1 MNAPGTR
8 RAGHGDATRWQTA
21 LWRAAIGGD
30 ARAATEVV
38 HDALAA
44 GADPESVLL
53 DVIGGVQR
61 RIGEHWAAARIDV
74 AQEHTA
80 TAINDRAVTAV
91 ALTAGP
97 AQGVEPH
104 RGRVTVACVDGEWH
118 ALPARLLAE
127 VLALRGFAVDYLG
140 AKVPTPHL
148 VEHLH
153 RTGPKAVALSGSLA
167 PRLPAAHAAIT
178 ACAATGTPVIAG
190 GAAFGPDG
198 RYARLLGA
206 HAWAP
211 DARAAAVLLAADQPL
226 LVEPSEL
233 LVDRLPHLADQE
245 YTMVARTRGQL
256 VKAMYTG
263 LEERL
268 PAMAGYSE
276 AQRDRTAEDLAHIVE
291 FLTTALYVDVDEL
304 FGDFLCW
311 TAGVLHVRGVP
322 ALSLLP
328 GLDVL
333 AEELRDFPR
342 ARRVL
347 AHGRGALTVKTT
359 PSEVP

>member
-1 MNAPGTR
+1 MSAPGR
-8 RAGHGDATRWQTA
+8 PRAGRGDATRWQTA

-38 HDALAA
+38 LDALAA

-91 ALTAGP
+91 ALTARV
-97 AQGVEPH
+97 VEPH

-167 PRLPAAHAAIT
+167 PRLPAAHSAIT

-211 DARAAAVLLAADQPL
+211 DARAAAVLLAGDQPL
-226 LVEPSEL
+226 LVEPSEQ

-268 PAMAGYSE
+268 PAMAGYSD

-291 FLTTALYVDVDEL
+291 FLTTALYVDEDAL
-304 FGDFLCW
+304 FADFLGW

-322 ALSLLP
+322 AVSLLP

-333 AEELRDFPR
+333 ADELRDFPR
-342 ARRVL
+342 ARRIL
-347 AHGRGALTVKTT
+347 THGRGALTAKTM
-359 PSEVP
+359 PSEVS